1 MKKARMTERF
11 QSAICRLATLVA
23 LGVTSVSSYANDD
36 VIPVEK
42 FQPAITVQFAPERP
56 NGWELERP
64 MAAYGMT
71 DADFYVLSLLSI
83 QQPQAPAETPARQLL
98 ATDAPVRS
106 VVGVGVGRPVYS
118 PETEERIRRN
128 RVCMVSQASWAMLPT
143 SFLSLAFW

>member
-64 MAAYGMT
+64 MAAYGMNLFSANVPSY
-71 DADFYVLSLLSI
+71 DGKGKLISSWS
-83 QQPQAPAETPARQLL
+83 PQ
-98 ATDAPVRS
+98 
-106 VVGVGVGRPVYS
+106 VGKVFDRPTV
-118 PETEERIRRN
+118 IL
-128 RVCMVSQASWAMLPT
+128 VHG
-143 SFLSLAFW
+143 